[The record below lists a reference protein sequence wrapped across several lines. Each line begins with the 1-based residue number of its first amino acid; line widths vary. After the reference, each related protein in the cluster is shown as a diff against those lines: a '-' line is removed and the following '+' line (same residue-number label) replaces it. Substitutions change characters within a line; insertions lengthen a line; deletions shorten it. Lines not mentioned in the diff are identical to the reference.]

1 MGEEPPGY
9 DTVRSILLPQ
19 HTDGALAVSFA
30 VMTDSLHAALAL
42 AETLKDM
49 SPTQMD
55 TYVQAAAPAMGAL
68 GAFAAFATLLVS
80 DVVVEA
86 LPNTCSY
93 YKAHAYSGEA
103 FPWGEV
109 TWSERIGVGAS
120 DRADRG
126 GTLSP
131 RRFRWRDARSNS
143 APISTSAGTRART
156 ATAKIS
162 TATTS
167 TTAQRATAG
176 QSTPAAGAEGDKSPP
191 TRHAVATTAL
201 GFSATRAERR
211 LRVRVTRRTANA
223 IPHRNSALHP
233 DLRQSLHLEARRH
246 EAAIRTAL
254 DVTVAATVARALD
267 FHWRL

>member
-1 MGEEPPGY
+1 MQ
-9 DTVRSILLPQ
+9 SILLPQ
-19 HTDGALAVSFA
+19 HTDGALAISFA

-120 DRADRG
+120 DRAVSFEC
-126 GTLSP
+126 GTFEP
-131 RRFRWRDARSNS
+131 
-143 APISTSAGTRART
+143 TSVPVPVP
-156 ATAKIS
+156 
-162 TATTS
+162 
-167 TTAQRATAG
+167 
-176 QSTPAAGAEGDKSPP
+176 TPGP
-191 TRHAVATTAL
+191 TEFCTNIHAVSYT
-201 GFSATRAERR
+201 
-211 LRVRVTRRTANA
+211 
-223 IPHRNSALHP
+223 
-233 DLRQSLHLEARRH
+233 HLTLPTKA
-246 EAAIRTAL
+246 
-254 DVTVAATVARALD
+254 
-267 FHWRL
+267 